1 MTICHDHCDEHSRV
15 TFITE
20 FPPQCVLS
28 HYEESLSDSPL
39 TPRTLLS
46 LPTTTLG
53 YHSNSQ
59 DLSLQGDLSNLDK
72 VNIILF
78 S

>member
-1 MTICHDHCDEHSRV
+1 MTIYYDHYDEHSRV
-15 TFITE
+15 TFITD
-20 FPPQCVLS
+20 FPLQRVLC

-39 TPRTLLS
+39 THRALLS

-72 VNIILF
+72 ANIILF